1 MALRVTTTP
10 LLLLLARPVVLEL
23 VRQLELLVRQLELL
37 VRQPPVVVR
46 PPAVAL
52 PRARLQAQPRACP
65 PSGVAVLQPP
75 ASLVVV
81 EGAALD
87 F

>member
-1 MALRVTTTP
+1 MALRVTVAP
-10 LLLLLARPVVLEL
+10 LLLVWLVVLEL
-23 VRQLELLVRQLELL
+23 ARQLELL

-46 PPAVAL
+46 PPVVAL
-52 PRARLQAQPRACP
+52 PRARLQVQPRACP

-75 ASLVVV
+75 AALVVV
-81 EGAALD
+81 EGVALD

>member
-10 LLLLLARPVVLEL
+10 LLLLARPVVLE
-23 VRQLELLVRQLELL
+23 LVRQLELL

-52 PRARLQAQPRACP
+52 PRARLQ
-65 PSGVAVLQPP
+65 V
-75 ASLVVV
+75 
-81 EGAALD
+81 
-87 F
+87 

>member
-10 LLLLLARPVVLEL
+10 LLLLARPVVLE
-23 VRQLELLVRQLELL
+23 LVRQLELL

>member
-10 LLLLLARPVVLEL
+10 LLLARPVVLEL

-65 PSGVAVLQPP
+65 PSGVVVLQPP
-75 ASLVVV
+75 AALVVV
-81 EGAALD
+81 EEAALD